1 MKNRVDIISAPPI
14 KRCYPNNN
22 VNKEEN
28 MTELSPLITV
38 LTATFAWHGARI
50 TFMAQFLVALVRVRT
65 VNFAEIAIAF
75 CGKATS
81 DSNYRRIQRFFK
93 DFSLT
98 RAQVAAAVVQWL
110 PLGEKWLLCLDRT
123 NWKFGSLN
131 INILVLAVAYNG
143 VAIPLLWVFL
153 DKRGNSNSLERIALL
168 KHFLCE
174 FDRERI
180 QCLTAD
186 REFIGTDWVK
196 FLKRQ
201 RIRFR
206 IRIKRDTLVSNP
218 SGTSEMS
225 AFRFFQNGRIGEA
238 RLLSQPR
245 RVWGMTVFVVGMR
258 IKNDYLILISNEA
271 PETALEDYAH
281 RWEIETLFGCLKSRG
296 FNFEDTHLTKPERIS
311 KLLGVLTLAL
321 CWCLLLGEWLHEH
334 KPIAIKKHGRRA
346 KSLFRYGLDK
356 LRNIVSNLAVKE
368 LEFCWATTFLSCT

>member
-1 MKNRVDIISAPPI
+1 
-14 KRCYPNNN
+14 
-22 VNKEEN
+22 
-28 MTELSPLITV
+28 
-38 LTATFAWHGARI
+38 
-50 TFMAQFLVALVRVRT
+50 MAQFLVALVRVRT
-65 VNFAEIAIAF
+65 VNFTEIATAF
-75 CGKATS
+75 CGDAKS
-81 DSNYRRIQRFFK
+81 ESNYRRIQRFFK

-98 RAQVAAAVVQWL
+98 RAQVAAAAVQWL

-123 NWKFGSLN
+123 NWRFGGRD
-131 INILVLAVAYNG
+131 INILVLAVAYHG

-186 REFIGTDWVK
+186 REFVGTAWVK

-206 IRIKRDTLVSNP
+206 IRIKRNTLVSNP
-218 SGTSEMS
+218 SASSELN
-225 AFRFFQNGRIGEA
+225 AFRFFQNCHVGEA
-238 RLLSQPR
+238 RLLPRPR
-245 RVWGMTVFVVGMR
+245 RVWGMTVYVVGMR
-258 IKNDYLILISNEA
+258 IKNDYLILITNDA
-271 PETALEDYAH
+271 PDTALDDYAQ

-321 CWCLLLGEWLHEH
+321 CWCLRIGEWLHAK

-346 KSLFRYGLDK
+346 KSLFRYGLDR
-356 LRNIVSNLAVKE
+356 LRNIVLNLAVKE